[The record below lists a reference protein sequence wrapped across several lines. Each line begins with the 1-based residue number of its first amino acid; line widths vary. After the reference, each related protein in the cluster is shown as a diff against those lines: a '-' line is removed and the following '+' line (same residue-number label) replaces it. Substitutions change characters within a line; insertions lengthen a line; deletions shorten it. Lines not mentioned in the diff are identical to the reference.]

1 MPLFFER
8 FDIASSND
16 DYEEGM
22 AIPDKVIRAPGNRP
36 TQLQEEALKLVA
48 LFAQARSTKFGEP
61 EYFRRGYLSHPYAT
75 RQGFS

>member
-1 MPLFFER
+1 MPLFLER

-22 AIPDKVIRAPGNRP
+22 AIPDKVIRAPGDRP
-36 TQLQEEALKLVA
+36 TQLQEEALELVA
-48 LFAQARSTKFGEP
+48 LFAQARSTEFGKP
-61 EYFRRGYLSHPYAT
+61 EYFRGGYLSLPYAT